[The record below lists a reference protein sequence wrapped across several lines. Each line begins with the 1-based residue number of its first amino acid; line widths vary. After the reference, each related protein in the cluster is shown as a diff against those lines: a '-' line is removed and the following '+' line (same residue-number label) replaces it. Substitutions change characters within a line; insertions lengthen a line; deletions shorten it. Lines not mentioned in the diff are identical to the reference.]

1 MFARFNDQYTMRTY
15 IFILLSSIMV
25 FSCNQPEPIKTPQ
38 KKTVVKKKPK
48 LKKKLAVDTNL
59 ITNENV
65 ERKLMAYGKA
75 NPETIVKIHTTKG
88 IISIRLF
95 EDTPLHRANFIM
107 LAKKGYFEGTVF
119 MRVVKGFMAQG
130 GAAYTGEHTDI
141 KRTIGRYTIPPEFNS
156 KHIHKQGAV
165 AAAREYRA
173 NPDKRSDPYMFYM
186 VEGVRFS
193 DETLDKYERK
203 HDKTFSAEQRAY
215 YTKNPGA
222 AHLDGEHTVFGEIIS
237 GYSVIPK
244 ITAVETD
251 RKDWPIED
259 IFIEKVEVVR

>member
-1 MFARFNDQYTMRTY
+1 
-15 IFILLSSIMV
+15 MV
-25 FSCNQPEPIKTPQ
+25 FSCSEPETLNVPQ

-48 LKKKLAVDTNL
+48 PKKPAVDTNL
-59 ITNENV
+59 ITDDNV
-65 ERKLMAYGKA
+65 ERKLLAYGKA
-75 NPETIVKIHTTKG
+75 NPESIVKVHTTKG
-88 IISIRLF
+88 IITIRLF

-130 GAAYTGEHTDI
+130 GAAATGKHTDI
-141 KRTIGRYTIPPEFNS
+141 KRTIGGYTIPPEFRA
-156 KHIHKQGAV
+156 HYIHKQGAV
-165 AAAREYRA
+165 AAAREYRN

-186 VEGVRFS
+186 VEGVPFS

-203 HDKTFSAEQRAY
+203 HGKQYTAEQRAY

-237 GYSVIPK
+237 GYSVIPQ

-251 RKDWPIED
+251 RKDWPIDD